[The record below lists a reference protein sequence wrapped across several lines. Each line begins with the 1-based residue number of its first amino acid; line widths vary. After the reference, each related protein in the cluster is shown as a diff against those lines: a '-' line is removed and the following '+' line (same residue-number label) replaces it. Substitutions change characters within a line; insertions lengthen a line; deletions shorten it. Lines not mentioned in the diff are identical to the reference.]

1 MIFCNENW
9 IKYNPNL
16 YPCPKTKRGVIFFLI
31 GINTSDIYDCLV
43 GWRMVLSSLLVGFFS
58 DEDEKTKWNEK
69 IRDFTTEFFYTV
81 KKNDMFKSPPSS
93 IFIIIIIIKKK
104 IDLSEFQSLFFF
116 CKLKL
121 PLSIKANGLIV

>member
-1 MIFCNENW
+1 MMMEKNEQKKNFNTNWSNWSNKSIAFVIVIIKKKILELQMIFCNENW
-9 IKYNPNL
+9 IKYNPNP

-81 KKNDMFKSPPSS
+81 KKKWYVQIST
-93 IFIIIIIIKKK
+93 
-104 IDLSEFQSLFFF
+104 
-116 CKLKL
+116 
-121 PLSIKANGLIV
+121 